1 MKNKLNSVQPVWLK
15 WAVVPLVIFLLAGL
29 VTKKIVTAKRGVE
42 GRPFQQTVNASLKNL
57 DSGDRAGA
65 VEGLARAGQMAQGNM
80 GQQASL
86 IPKFIALGEYQ
97 LAAEAIERSLRA
109 APRERQMAHSYAN
122 LCEFLLEH
130 GDLNNAKRILTSDLL
145 ARWSDALETARVQGE
160 VALKEAAGKDEIAAA
175 AKLFQKCLAL
185 EPGNVPAKVQL
196 GIAYW
201 RLGELDKA
209 EPLLRTALDKRPF
222 DRVALYHLGKVLRQQ
237 GKTAEA
243 TKCLDEAKRIS
254 ELQDRRKQLE
264 GQYSLK
270 KYQPADL
277 LELAGIYRQLDELG
291 RAASTLRVY
300 TQLKPADADGQRE
313 LAQTCLKLNEK
324 EGARVATGLADALEA
339 KGRP

>member
-1 MKNKLNSVQPVWLK
+1 MKNKLNSLQRGLLK
-15 WAVVPLVIFLLAGL
+15 WAVVQLLIFLLAGL
-29 VTKKIVTAKRGVE
+29 ATKKIVRAKRGVE
-42 GRPFQQTVNASLKNL
+42 GKPFQQTVDASLKNL

-65 VEGLARAGQMAQGNM
+65 VDGMARAGQMASGNM

-97 LAAEAIERSLRA
+97 QAAEAIERALRA
-109 APRERQMAHSYAN
+109 APRERQIAHSYVS

-130 GDLNNAKRILTSDLL
+130 GELNHAKRILMSDLL
-145 ARWSDALETARVQGE
+145 ARWPEDLETVCVQGE
-160 VALKEAAGKDEIAAA
+160 VALKEAAGKDDIAAA
-175 AKLFQKCLAL
+175 AKLFQQCLAL
-185 EPGNVPAKVQL
+185 EPDNAPAKLQL
-196 GIAYW
+196 GIAYG

-209 EPLLRTALDKRPF
+209 EPLLRAALDKRPF
-222 DRVALYHLGKVLRQQ
+222 DPVALYHLGEVLRQQ

-254 ELQDRRKQLE
+254 ELQERRKQLE
-264 GQYSLK
+264 GQYALR

-277 LELAGIYRQLDELG
+277 LELARIYGQLGELS

-300 TQLKPADADGQRE
+300 NLLKPADADGQRE
-313 LAQTCLKLNEK
+313 LAQACLKLNEK
-324 EGARVATGLADALEA
+324 ESARFATGLADALDA